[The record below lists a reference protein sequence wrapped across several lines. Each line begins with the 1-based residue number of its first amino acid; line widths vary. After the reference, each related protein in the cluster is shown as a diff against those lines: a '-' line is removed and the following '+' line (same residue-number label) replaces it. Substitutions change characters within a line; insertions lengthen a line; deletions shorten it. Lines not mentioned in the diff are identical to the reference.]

1 MMMELIFVFACIL
14 IYVLSFIYRRICT
27 IAAMAVVYI
36 AYLSDVNF
44 LFVLGMVSLLA
55 IVRVNKSG
63 IKDEI

>member
-1 MMMELIFVFACIL
+1 MMIELFFVFACIL

-27 IAAMAVVYI
+27 IASMVVVYI